1 MNPLHFRSIVE
12 SHRDRVYSYVLHM
25 LRDPAVSSDVTQDV
39 FIRLWEHRADMEEDR
54 ILSWLLR
61 VARNACIDQV
71 RKRKVRQSVENDE
84 VSGVDVL
91 RDEGPSPERS
101 TQSVLFRERLQQALD
116 RLGEP
121 HRSIVVLREIQGY
134 KYEEIAETLTL
145 PLNTVKV
152 YLHRARKALR
162 EDLGEVHRHDYA

>member
-1 MNPLHFRSIVE
+1 VNPLQFKSIVDT
-12 SHRDRVYSYVLHM
+12 HRDRVYSYVLNM
-25 LRDPAVSSDVTQDV
+25 LRDPAVLADVTQDV
-39 FIRLWEHRADMEEDR
+39 FIRLWEHRSSMEEDR
-54 ILSWLLR
+54 VLSWLLR

-71 RKRKVRQSVENDE
+71 RKRKVRHAVENDE
-84 VSGVDVL
+84 VGGVDVL
-91 RDEGPSPERS
+91 HDEGPSPERAAS
-101 TQSVLFRERLQQALD
+101 TALFRERLQAALD

-152 YLHRARKALR
+152 FLHRARKALR
-162 EDLGEVHRHDYA
+162 SDLGEVHRHDYA

>member
-1 MNPLHFRSIVE
+1 M
-12 SHRDRVYSYVLHM
+12 YSYVLHM
-25 LRDPAVSSDVTQDV
+25 LRDPAISADVTQDV
-39 FIRLWEHRADMEEDR
+39 FIRLWEHREDMEEDR

-91 RDEGPSPERS
+91 HDEGPAPDRS
-101 TQSVLFRERLQQALD
+101 AQIMLFRERLQEALD

-134 KYEEIAETLTL
+134 KYDEIADSLKL

-162 EDLGEVHRHDYA
+162 KDLGEVHRHDYA

>member
-1 MNPLHFRSIVE
+1 
-12 SHRDRVYSYVLHM
+12 VYSYVLHM

-39 FIRLWEHRADMEEDR
+39 FVRLWEHRADMEEDR

-134 KYEEIAETLTL
+134 KYEEIAETLRL

-162 EDLGEVHRHDYA
+162 DDLGEVHRHDYA

>member
-1 MNPLHFRSIVE
+1 M
-12 SHRDRVYSYVLHM
+12 YSYVLHM
-25 LRDPAVSSDVTQDV
+25 LRDPAVSADVTQDV
-39 FIRLWEHRADMEEDR
+39 FIRLWEHRASMDEDR
-54 ILSWLLR
+54 VLSWLLR

-71 RKRKVRQSVENDE
+71 RKRKVRQRVENDE
-84 VSGVDVL
+84 ISGVDVL
-91 RDEGPSPERS
+91 HDEGPTPERS
-101 TQSVLFRERLQQALD
+101 AQTSLFRERLQDALD

-134 KYEEIAETLTL
+134 KYDEIAETLKL

-162 EDLGEVHRHDYA
+162 EDLGEVHRHDYV